1 VPTASAQIS
10 DLACNMEQTYNSCK
24 QGILR
29 DFNEKLFLKGRN
41 VELIA
46 EDDRLDTRHTNEFVL

>member
-1 VPTASAQIS
+1 
-10 DLACNMEQTYNSCK
+10 MEQIYNSCK

-46 EDDRLDTRHTNEFVL
+46 EDDRLEELDNNMKCWWERMTEKGAQRE